1 MALRGNF
8 SGLVSATNPIKVSK
22 DVASLVA
29 CTLKKFFAWGVR
41 VFCE

>member
-8 SGLVSATNPIKVSK
+8 SGPVNAADLVKVSK
-22 DVASLVA
+22 DVASLAA
-29 CTLKKFFAWGVR
+29 CTQINFLVGVR